1 MFLRC
6 SSVSLRKLEN
16 EFVWFKSLHKEY
28 MFDYLYFSGRTFSVL
43 VKIRRSI
50 VLQKFDFYRKYSLFR
65 IRGVQA
71 YLHLSICIISV
82 SVTLPGVVIRLWAFH
97 AMICVFWKE
106 VTSTV
111 KELLLFG
118 SCLFIV
124 VLLQQVLHPQSM
136 RPAREGDI
144 PVRVKNSYNPKAP
157 GTLIAKGRDMDKVC
171 T

>member
-82 SVTLPGVVIRLWAFH
+82 SVTLPGVVIRL
-97 AMICVFWKE
+97 
-106 VTSTV
+106 
-111 KELLLFG
+111 
-118 SCLFIV
+118 
-124 VLLQQVLHPQSM
+124 
-136 RPAREGDI
+136 
-144 PVRVKNSYNPKAP
+144 
-157 GTLIAKGRDMDKVC
+157 
-171 T
+171 